1 MGFIGLGQVIHPK
14 GGMTG
19 EHHVKAYSDAH
30 TEMTTIQ
37 KGIYNTHKGNTL
49 ILNICMQFQW

>member
-1 MGFIGLGQVIHPK
+1 MGLIVLGQVIHSK

-30 TEMTTIQ
+30 TEMTISKWHIQ
-37 KGIYNTHKGNTL
+37 PTQT
-49 ILNICMQFQW
+49 